1 MGEFNRRSN
10 PYISKVIDVS
20 YYRKAIDSNDLL
32 ALDYRLHRVFN
43 NPDTCNKLV
52 RTNLLDLDANK
63 DLKRVVLIDNEHN
76 FKLDPNFQNVM
87 IRILDNINTYELETK
102 FLLRP
107 SLAWFLITHKLLED
121 CPDDLLNNLKLEI
134 NTIYHFGEP
143 LNFKTLIKV
152 CGSRWK
158 AEKGRGMIT
167 DIISEEFFNKGE

>member
-1 MGEFNRRSN
+1 MSKPNRRNN
-10 PYISKVIDVS
+10 PFISKVIDTS

-32 ALDYRLHRVFN
+32 SLDYRLHRVFN
-43 NPDTCNKLV
+43 NPDVSTKLV
-52 RTNLLDLDANK
+52 RTNLLELDARK
-63 DLKRVVLIDNEHN
+63 GLKRTVLLEDNYG
-76 FKLDPNFQNVM
+76 FVLDPNFQNIVM
-87 IRILDNINTYELETK
+87 RILNNINDQELETK

-143 LNFKTLIKV
+143 LNFNTLIKV

-158 AEKGRGMIT
+158 AEKGRDMVT
-167 DIISEEFFNKGE
+167 DMISEEFFNKEE